1 MEIKIGIGLDSIQFG
16 LLQPELIKILGQPDK
31 VNNEER
37 EDHVVL
43 YYNKIMTK
51 FYFNLDSQGK
61 LCSIATINP
70 EIIFFERNVIGLEKE
85 YIISLLKTNGVTSFD
100 CEDYES
106 FDSIFC
112 EEIWSSFTFE
122 FNRLREIEFSVL
134 MDDSG
139 DLEKWP
145 ESI

>member
-1 MEIKIGIGLDSIQFG
+1 MEIKIGIGLDSIRFG

-31 VNNEER
+31 INNEER

-43 YYNKIMTK
+43 YFNNIMTK

-70 EIIFFERNVIGLEKE
+70 EASLFGQSVIGLAKE
-85 YIISLLKTNGVTSFD
+85 NIISLLQTNGVSSFD

-106 FDSIFC
+106 FDTIFC

-139 DLEKWP
+139 NFEKWP
-145 ESI
+145 ET